1 MLRAILITLPL
12 FCTILF
18 SQVECDGTRYIE
30 EIFQQVEVSQN
41 ITYGGNYNPNVWGQ
55 AQWVDLKMD
64 IYAPAGDSYNNR
76 PLVFFMFGGSF
87 VAGDKTSPDI
97 VELCTRYAKSGYVA
111 AAIDYRLTTNL
122 IWSANTETA
131 YMAAAKAI
139 HDLKSAIRYFRMDV
153 ENGNQFNIDP
163 NRIYAGGVSAGGI
176 AAVNAA
182 YLNEEYELPGHLID
196 FMDEN
201 GGLEGNS
208 GNEGYSSEFHGIINL
223 CGAVGDPQ
231 WIIENDIPVVN
242 VHGDEDSIVPY
253 GDGLITLFGLN
264 MQVYGSY
271 VINETMLSLG
281 NQSALHTFVGED
293 HTPFMGSSEAMDIT
307 IEFTRS
313 FMYDL
318 VCSENQELIGDL
330 NGDDLVNI
338 QDIIIMVNI
347 ILGVHEFDSAAD
359 LNGDSI
365 VNVLDVIQLMNIIL
379 DS

>member
-1 MLRAILITLPL
+1 MPRAIKITLASFL
-12 FCTILF
+12 SILF
-18 SQVECDGTRYIE
+18 SQEECDGTRYFE
-30 EIFQQVEVSQN
+30 EVFQQVDISQN
-41 ITYGGNYNPNVWGQ
+41 ITYGGNYNPNIWGQ

-64 IYAPAGDSYNNR
+64 VYEPSGDSHQNR
-76 PLVFFMFGGSF
+76 PLVIFMFGGSF

-139 HDLKSAIRYFRMDV
+139 HDLKSSIRYFRMEV
-153 ENGNQFNIDP
+153 ENGNQYNIDP

-182 YLNEEYELPGHLID
+182 YLNEANEVPDHLTD

-223 CGAVGDPQ
+223 CGAVGAPE

-242 VHGDEDSIVPY
+242 VHGDEDTIVPY

-271 VINETMLSLG
+271 VINETMLNLG
-281 NQSALHTFVGED
+281 NISSLHTFVGED

-307 IEFTRS
+307 VEFTRS
-313 FMYDL
+313 FMFDL
-318 VCSENQELIGDL
+318 VCFETSELIGDL

-338 QDIIIMVNI
+338 QDIILMVNI
-347 ILGVHEFDSAAD
+347 ILGNMEYATSAD
-359 LNGDSI
+359 LNGDAI